1 MLFYVYVDV
10 SEHHHIA
17 TKLTKLDVE
26 VVIISKNSHMTRHM
40 LIMKS
45 IVFYKITKSN

>member
-26 VVIISKNSHMTRHM
+26 VVIIIKNSHIMKRHM
-40 LIMKS
+40 LIINNFS
-45 IVFYKITKSN
+45 

>member
-1 MLFYVYVDV
+1 MLFYGYGFMDV

-26 VVIISKNSHMTRHM
+26 VVIIIKNSYYMTRHM
-40 LIMKS
+40 L
-45 IVFYKITKSN
+45 KINNFS